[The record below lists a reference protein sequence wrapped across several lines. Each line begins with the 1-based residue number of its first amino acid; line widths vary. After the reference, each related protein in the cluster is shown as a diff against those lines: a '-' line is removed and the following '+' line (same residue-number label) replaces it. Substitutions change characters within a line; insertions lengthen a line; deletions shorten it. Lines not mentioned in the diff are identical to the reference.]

1 MWQQMKSF
9 LNLEI
14 MIEGEDEKNKS
25 ILQITKPKQKLQ
37 QICEFGSQ
45 EISVPE
51 STKDTGNKRSGGGG
65 GGGGERWVE
74 GKR

>member
-1 MWQQMKSF
+1 MWQQMRSF

-14 MIEGEDEKNKS
+14 RMIEEEDEKNKS

-37 QICEFGSQ
+37 QIWEFGSQ

-51 STKDTGNKRSGGGG
+51 STKDTGNKRSGRGGG
-65 GGGGERWVE
+65 GTVGR
-74 GKR
+74 R